1 MYRLLNTFS
10 TLILVNIKVKGHL
23 GIMGTS
29 LRKLKFRYVDFKHG
43 ELLRQMTQCKL
54 HILTKCHMLCGL
66 HTCTAVRSRINKL
79 IYSKRTTYKNTTEV
93 FIIAIL
99 YLNTEARSKWIPI
112 VLSTSKHTATSS

>member
-10 TLILVNIKVKGHL
+10 TLILENVKVTGHL
-23 GIMGTS
+23 GE
-29 LRKLKFRYVDFKHG
+29 LKFRYVVVDFKHG

-54 HILTKCHMLCGL
+54 HILTKFHMLCGL
-66 HTCTAVRSRINKL
+66 HTAVRSRINKL

-93 FIIAIL
+93 FIITIS
-99 YLNTEARSKWIPI
+99 YLNTVARSKWIPI